1 MVKKKISAEPSGVQ
15 AGQRVAWLLKNLWA
29 GNQAAMSQEVGCSRT
44 AIYKIVT
51 GKQPPGR
58 RLLAA
63 IASHPK
69 VSPAWLLAGEGD
81 PLLAE
86 RKDTTAGGMIL
97 PIAKRPLPGAP
108 SEHADMLSGESFP
121 VAQPFY
127 RVSRYWLE
135 IQRTDPIA
143 KHGGQ
148 SVAPGDLLLMET
160 DPLAWNHLA
169 AIDQQLA
176 IVRVSAKQGIEYKLG
191 KLTYIHETEEEP
203 EELSADTFERTIR
216 PSDVECE
223 VILRLKGGELLQ
235 ARTVPVVRRPV
246 KGNRKAKEATVPVP
260 YAALVPE
267 PVYVEAK
274 DIVATCIMIVRRCGG

>member
-1 MVKKKISAEPSGVQ
+1 MAKKKIAAEPSGVQ
-15 AGQRVAWLLKNLWA
+15 AGQRVAWLLKNLWG

-51 GKQPPGR
+51 GEQPPGR
-58 RLLAA
+58 RLLSA

-69 VSPAWLLAGEGD
+69 VNPGWLLAGEGE

-86 RKDTTAGGMIL
+86 RKDTTVGEMIL
-97 PIAKRPLPGAP
+97 PVAKRPLPGAP

-148 SVAPGDLLLMET
+148 SVTPGDLLLMDA
-160 DPLAWNHLA
+160 DPLVWNRVA

-176 IVRVSAKQGIEYKLG
+176 IVRVSARKGIEYKLG
-191 KLTYIHETEEEP
+191 KLTYIPETEGGP
-203 EELSADTFERTIR
+203 QELSADTFETTAHL
-216 PSDVECE
+216 SDVECE
-223 VILRLKGGELLQ
+223 LIIHLQ
-235 ARTVPVVRRPV
+235 PGDLWKARTVPVVRRTL
-246 KGNRKAKEATVPVP
+246 KGKGKTKEATVPVP
-260 YAALVPE
+260 NAAMVPE
-267 PVYVEAK
+267 PAYVKAR
-274 DIVATCIMIVRRCGG
+274 T